1 MTGGAPRMEEVDK
14 LLDPI
19 QRFKAYPVTLVSYC
33 RKANR
38 ASVLKE
44 GSWHD

>member
-1 MTGGAPRMEEVDK
+1 MEKVDK
-14 LLDPI
+14 SLDPI
-19 QRFKAYPVTLVSYC
+19 QHFKVYPVTLVSYY